1 MKKFLLIIFLIFFSK
16 NSFSKEIVFLD
27 VQFIIDN
34 SEVGK
39 FYKEKILAIEKEKK
53 INLKIME
60 SKIKEK
66 ENEINK
72 QKNIMSKN
80 EIDKRIVDLNKLVK
94 EYKSKKNENFK
105 EILKKKKNYT
115 SKILK
120 ILNPLLTRYVEEKN
134 INLVVEKKNILLGIK
149 TLDIT
154 NDLMKI
160 LNDEVEQKNL
170 LNEN

>member
-1 MKKFLLIIFLIFFSK
+1 MKKFLLIIVLFFFSN

-39 FYKEKILAIEKEKK
+39 YYKEKILVIEKEKN
-53 INLKIME
+53 INLEIME

-80 EIDKRIVDLNKLVK
+80 EIDKRIADLNKLVK
-94 EYKSKKNENFK
+94 EYKSKRNENFK
-105 EILKKKKNYT
+105 EVLEKKKKLYFEDIKNFKPFTY
-115 SKILK
+115 KIC
-120 ILNPLLTRYVEEKN
+120 
-134 INLVVEKKNILLGIK
+134 
-149 TLDIT
+149 
-154 NDLMKI
+154 
-160 LNDEVEQKNL
+160 
-170 LNEN
+170 

>member
-105 EILKKKKNYT
+105 EILKKKK
-115 SKILK
+115 KI
-120 ILNPLLTRYVEEKN
+120 ILPRY
-134 INLVVEKKNILLGIK
+134 
-149 TLDIT
+149 
-154 NDLMKI
+154 
-160 LNDEVEQKNL
+160 
-170 LNEN
+170 

>member
-1 MKKFLLIIFLIFFSK
+1 MKKFLLIIVLFFFSN

-39 FYKEKILAIEKEKK
+39 YYKEKILVIEKEKN
-53 INLKIME
+53 INLEIME

-80 EIDKRIVDLNKLVK
+80 EIDKRIADLNKLVK
-94 EYKSKKNENFK
+94 EYKSKRNENFK
-105 EILKKKKNYT
+105 EVVEKKKNYT

-120 ILNPLLTRYVEEKN
+120 ILNPLLTRYVEENN

-160 LNDEVEQKNL
+160 LNEEVEQKNL

>member
-1 MKKFLLIIFLIFFSK
+1 ML
-16 NSFSKEIVFLD
+16 E
-27 VQFIIDN
+27 
-34 SEVGK
+34 
-39 FYKEKILAIEKEKK
+39 
-53 INLKIME
+53 
-60 SKIKEK
+60 
-66 ENEINK
+66 
-72 QKNIMSKN
+72 
-80 EIDKRIVDLNKLVK
+80 
-94 EYKSKKNENFK
+94 
-105 EILKKKKNYT
+105 KKKNYT

-160 LNDEVEQKNL
+160 LNEEVEQKNL

>member
-105 EILKKKKNYT
+105 EILKKKKKLYFQDIKNSESFTY
-115 SKILK
+115 KIC
-120 ILNPLLTRYVEEKN
+120 
-134 INLVVEKKNILLGIK
+134 
-149 TLDIT
+149 
-154 NDLMKI
+154 
-160 LNDEVEQKNL
+160 
-170 LNEN
+170 

>member
-1 MKKFLLIIFLIFFSK
+1 MKKFLLIIVLFFFSN

-39 FYKEKILAIEKEKK
+39 YYKEKILVIEKEKN
-53 INLKIME
+53 INLEIME

-80 EIDKRIVDLNKLVK
+80 EIDKRIADLNKLVK
-94 EYKSKKNENFK
+94 EYKSKINENFK
-105 EILKKKKNYT
+105 EVLEKKKNYT

-120 ILNPLLTRYVEEKN
+120 ILNPLLTRYVEENN

-160 LNDEVEQKNL
+160 LNEEVEQKNL